1 MIHVKTTIAH
11 LQKMNFKVVLKVVI
25 FQFFD
30 LISIT
35 YPMIKHLSQN
45 SLNNLLHLYNRIF
58 IEHVFPAAWHDAVV
72 IPFQKPGKDS
82 TDQRI
87 TAPSPSLAAFAKS
100 WKKWS
105 TVGLFIS

>member
-58 IEHVFPAAWHDAVV
+58 IEHVFPTAWYYVIA
-72 IPFQKPGKDS
+72 IPFPKPGKYA
-82 TDQRI
+82 TDPKNYCPI
-87 TAPSPSLAAFAKS
+87 ALANCVCKIMG
-100 WKKWS
+100 KNDE
-105 TVGLFIS
+105 